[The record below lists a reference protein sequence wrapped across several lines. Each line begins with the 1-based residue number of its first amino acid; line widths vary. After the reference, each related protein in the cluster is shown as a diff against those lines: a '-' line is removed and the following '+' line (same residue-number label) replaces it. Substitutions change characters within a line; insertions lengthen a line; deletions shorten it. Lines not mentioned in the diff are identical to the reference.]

1 MRRTYEL
8 GTKARLSME
17 EVNVGGQK
25 TKQNKKRTKWR
36 SRNVCCAVDCSNRE
50 GRDDVNFY
58 KIPSGKKA
66 LGWE

>member
-1 MRRTYEL
+1 
-8 GTKARLSME
+8 ME